1 MDRTSEGFSIKLRLT
16 KNRLTLNWLLAELK
30 ERGIEINK
38 TYLSECLSGKNQS
51 EDAKKVLITSG
62 EILCTYERFINE
74 I

>member
-1 MDRTSEGFSIKLRLT
+1 MDHTSEGFSIKLRLT

-51 EDAKKVLITSG
+51 DEAKRVLTASG
-62 EILCTYERFINE
+62 EILCIYERFINE

>member
-51 EDAKKVLITSG
+51 DYAKKVLITSG
-62 EILCTYERFINE
+62 DILCTYERYIKE